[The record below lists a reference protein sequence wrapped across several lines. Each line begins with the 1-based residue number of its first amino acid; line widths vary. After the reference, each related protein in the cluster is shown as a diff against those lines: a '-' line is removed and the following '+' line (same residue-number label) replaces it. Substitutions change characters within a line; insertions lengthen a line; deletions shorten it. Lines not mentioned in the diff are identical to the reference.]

1 MIFSHLSQQERT
13 TWYIVLG
20 FLVLLTVGGILFYYY
35 GYIAPNIFYNDTIKL
50 SYTDSNNS
58 TYYLQNTKDGSL
70 NWVTDINNASL
81 LKIKTGSSPVI
92 GGRIFSNTNTFTLFD
107 SFYAAFLL
115 VKRSASSQTIE
126 FSKTSS
132 SQFMASNDT
141 TNGLRTQGYYK
152 LLNQDSLVNQQSDDT
167 ESVTQYSLHV
177 TDSLS
182 TELSSNSSSYFK
194 WVKV

>member
-20 FLVLLTVGGILFYYY
+20 FIVLMTVGGILFYYY
-35 GYIAPNIFYNDTIKL
+35 GYIGPNFFYNDAVSL
-50 SYTDSNNS
+50 SYTDSNNN
-58 TYYLQNTKDGSL
+58 TYYIQNTVDGSV
-70 NWVTDINNASL
+70 NWVTDIANASA

-92 GGRIFSNTNTFTLFD
+92 GGRLFSNTNTFALFD
-107 SFYAAFLL
+107 PFYAAFLL
-115 VKRSASSQTIE
+115 VNRTASSQTIE

-141 TNGLRTQGYYK
+141 TNGLRTQGFYK
-152 LLNQDSLVNQQSDDT
+152 LVNQDSLVTQQSDNT
-167 ESVTQYSLHV
+167 ESATQYSLHV